1 MTKLLE
7 KAFKAAARLP
17 PKVQDIL
24 GTRILKEIEIF
35 EDEARWAAAFARTQE
50 QLGRWADE
58 ALAEIEAGE
67 VEPLCFRKRR

>member
-35 EDEARWAAAFARTQE
+35 EDEARWA
-50 QLGRWADE
+50 DE
-58 ALAEIEAGE
+58 MRAEIKAGKTT
-67 VEPLCFRKRR
+67 PLDFSERR